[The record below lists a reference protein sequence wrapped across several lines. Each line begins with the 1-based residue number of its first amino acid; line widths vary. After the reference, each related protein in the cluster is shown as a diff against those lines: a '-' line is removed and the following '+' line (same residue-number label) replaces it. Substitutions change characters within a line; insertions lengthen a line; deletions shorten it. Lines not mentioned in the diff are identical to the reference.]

1 MFVNGTREQV
11 RTLHANGLSAREI
24 AASLGVAD
32 NTVRYHLAQ
41 LVATPCDGVER
52 VATSAV
58 VDACLPPAR
67 TRDRVSALLAGGLSR
82 AQIARELRVSKATV
96 SYHARR
102 LGAPI
107 DQRCTRRYDWVV
119 IQAYYDAGH
128 SLRECEIAFGF
139 ARKTWGEAVRR
150 GDVRPRPRSMPIDE
164 LVAGPRNRS
173 HLKARLLAAGLIE
186 HRCARCG
193 LTAWRG
199 APLSMALHHING
211 VRDDNRLENLE
222 LLCPNCHSQTGNF
235 SGRNGHQTRVVAD

>member
-1 MFVNGTREQV
+1 M
-11 RTLHANGLSAREI
+11 
-24 AASLGVAD
+24 
-32 NTVRYHLAQ
+32 
-41 LVATPCDGVER
+41 
-52 VATSAV
+52 
-58 VDACLPPAR
+58 
-67 TRDRVSALLAGGLSR
+67 
-82 AQIARELRVSKATV
+82 SKATV

-107 DQRCTRRYDWVV
+107 DERCTRRYDWAA

-139 ARKTWGEAVRR
+139 ARKTWGDAVRR

-193 LTAWRG
+193 LTMWRG
-199 APLSMALHHING
+199 APLSMALHHLNG

-235 SGRNGHQTRVVAD
+235 SGRNGHQKGVVADETGLRPLSH

>member
-1 MFVNGTREQV
+1 MFVKGTRERV
-11 RTLHANGLSAREI
+11 RKLYAEGLQAREI
-24 AASLGVAD
+24 AARVGVAD
-32 NTVRYHLAQ
+32 NTVRYHLAR
-41 LVATPCDGVER
+41 LAAYPREGVER
-52 VATSAV
+52 VATSATA
-58 VDACLPPAR
+58 DALLAPAR
-67 TRDRVSALLAGGLSR
+67 TRDRVSALLAAGLSR
-82 AQIARELRVSKATV
+82 AQIARELGVSKAAV

-107 DQRCTRRYDWVV
+107 DDRCTRRYDWAA

-139 ARKTWGEAVRR
+139 ARKTWGDAVRR

-186 HRCARCG
+186 HRCTRCG

-222 LLCPNCHSQTGNF
+222 LLCPNCHSQTGNY
-235 SGRNGHQTRVVAD
+235 SGRNGHHKGVVAD